1 MGRLYFFNFD
11 DWSTDFKI
19 TDFMNQKIELFENK
33 VLKGLNGCLKRS
45 GVEALREDKAMRDAE
60 VSYKNEA
67 MREKL
72 SLAAAVSGGADSVAL
87 LYSLSTICKRF
98 GLQLNVITVNH
109 NIRTPEETC
118 GDAYFVQALC
128 KKLSDDDAKINCER
142 IEIERDSI
150 LKYSQENK
158 TGIEEAA
165 RIFRYKAFERFIA
178 ENNIDFLCLAHNKND
193 QLETALMRFLQAND
207 ADFSP
212 AIPYVRGKYIRPLLD
227 ISREEIEEYLTLL
240 GAEWRT
246 DSSNFDTKYLR
257 NKIRQKLVPFLNDN
271 FEGWQNAVLSGIEK
285 SEVNRELIADL
296 VDKVSFTQENCEGKV
311 SFSRKDFDLAPSAI
325 KHKLLLK
332 GLNLAGVAERVPH
345 SFLSEVLES
354 LTVPVSASAK
364 ITKKRFANVEISFK
378 KDKVLFEKVKKNN
391 TDLVFFDIIEE
402 TGVFEFPFGTLEIF
416 MVENKSDGTDVGKC
430 KLRINGSVV
439 EHCFSLPVCIQNA
452 QLDDCI
458 KTSDGSMRKI
468 NDIYSDWHVPVEV
481 RPQIPVLLELK
492 EREFVIT
499 CVLGKMLG
507 FKDWIVYEKN

>member
-1 MGRLYFFNFD
+1 
-11 DWSTDFKI
+11 
-19 TDFMNQKIELFENK
+19 MNQTKIELFESK

-45 GVEALREDKAMRDAE
+45 GVEVLREDEALLGAE
-60 VSYKNEA
+60 ALCK
-67 MREKL
+67 KL

-87 LYSLSTICKRF
+87 LYSLSAICKKY
-98 GLQLNVITVNH
+98 GLSLNVITVNH
-109 NIRTPEETC
+109 NIRAAEETC
-118 GDAYFVQALC
+118 GDADFVQALC
-128 KKLSDDDAKINCER
+128 KKLRDDVTINCER
-142 IEIERDSI
+142 VEIERDAI

-165 RIFRYKAFERFIA
+165 RVFRYKAFERFIA

-212 AIPYVRGKYIRPLLD
+212 AIPYIRGKYIRPLLD
-227 ISREEIEEYLTLL
+227 ISREEIEEYLTLQA
-240 GAEWRT
+240 AEWRT

-271 FEGWQNAVLSGIEK
+271 FEGWQNAVLSGVEK
-285 SEVNRELIADL
+285 SELNKELVSEL
-296 VDKVSFTQENCEGKV
+296 VEKVSFTQEEGSSGKF
-311 SFSRKDFDLAPSAI
+311 SFSRKDFDSAPSAI
-325 KHKLLLK
+325 KHRLLLK
-332 GLNLAGVAERVPH
+332 GLNLAGVSERVPH

-354 LTVPVSASAK
+354 LTVPVSASVK
-364 ITKKRFANVEISFK
+364 ITKKRFADVEISFK

-402 TGVFEFPFGTLEIF
+402 TGSFEFPFGTVEILRL
-416 MVENKSDGTDVGKC
+416 ENKSDGTDVGKC

-452 QLDDCI
+452 QLDDCV
-458 KTSDGSMRKI
+458 KASDGSMRKI
-468 NDIYSDWHVPVEV
+468 SDIYSDWHVPVEV

>member
-1 MGRLYFFNFD
+1 
-11 DWSTDFKI
+11 
-19 TDFMNQKIELFENK
+19 MNQNKIELFENK

-45 GVEALREDKAMRDAE
+45 GVEVLREDEALCGAE
-60 VSYKNEA
+60 SLCK
-67 MREKL
+67 KL

-87 LYSLSTICKRF
+87 LYSLSAICKKY
-98 GLQLNVITVNH
+98 GLSLNVITVNH
-109 NIRTPEETC
+109 NIRAAKETC
-118 GDAYFVQALC
+118 GDADFVQALC
-128 KKLSDDDAKINCER
+128 KKLSDDDVKINCER
-142 IEIERDSI
+142 VEIERDAI
-150 LKYSQENK
+150 LKYSQDNK
-158 TGIEEAA
+158 TGIEDAA
-165 RIFRYKAFERFIA
+165 RVFRYMAFERFIA

-212 AIPYVRGKYIRPLLD
+212 AIPYIRGKYIRPLLD
-227 ISREEIEEYLTLL
+227 ISREEIEEYLTLQA
-240 GAEWRT
+240 AEWRT

-271 FEGWQNAVLSGIEK
+271 FEGWQNAVLSGVEK
-285 SEVNRELIADL
+285 SELNKELVSEL
-296 VDKVSFTQENCEGKV
+296 VEKVSFTQEEGSSGKF
-311 SFSRKDFDLAPSAI
+311 SFSRKDFDSAPSAI
-325 KHKLLLK
+325 KHRLLLK
-332 GLNLAGVAERVPH
+332 GLNLAGVSERVPH

-354 LTVPVSASAK
+354 LTVPVSASVK
-364 ITKKRFANVEISFK
+364 ITKKRFADVEISFK

-402 TGVFEFPFGTLEIF
+402 TGSFEFPFGTVEILRL
-416 MVENKSDGTDVGKC
+416 ENKSDGTDVGKC

-452 QLDDCI
+452 QLDDCV
-458 KTSDGSMRKI
+458 KASDGSMRKI
-468 NDIYSDWHVPVEV
+468 SDIYSDWHVPVEV

>member
-1 MGRLYFFNFD
+1 
-11 DWSTDFKI
+11 
-19 TDFMNQKIELFENK
+19 MNQNKIELFESK

-45 GVEALREDKAMRDAE
+45 GVEVLHEDEALCGAE
-60 VSYKNEA
+60 ALCK
-67 MREKL
+67 KL

-87 LYSLSTICKRF
+87 LYSLSAICKKY
-98 GLQLNVITVNH
+98 GLSLNVITVNH
-109 NIRTPEETC
+109 NIRAAEETC
-118 GDAYFVQALC
+118 GDADFVQALC
-128 KKLSDDDAKINCER
+128 KKLSDDVTINCER
-142 IEIERDSI
+142 VEIERDAI

-165 RIFRYKAFERFIA
+165 RVFRYKAFERFIA

-212 AIPYVRGKYIRPLLD
+212 AIPYIRGKYIRPLLD
-227 ISREEIEEYLTLL
+227 ISREEIEEYLTLQA
-240 GAEWRT
+240 AEWRT

-271 FEGWQNAVLSGIEK
+271 FEGWQNAVLSGVEK
-285 SEVNRELIADL
+285 SELNRELVSEL
-296 VDKVSFTQENCEGKV
+296 VEKVSFTQEEGSSGKF
-311 SFSRKDFDLAPSAI
+311 SFSRKDFDSAPSAI
-325 KHKLLLK
+325 KHRLLLK
-332 GLNLAGVAERVPH
+332 GLNLAGVSERVPH

-354 LTVPVSASAK
+354 LAVPVSASVK

-391 TDLVFFDIIEE
+391 TDLVFVDIIEE

-416 MVENKSDGTDVGKC
+416 VVENKTDGTDVGKC
-430 KLRINGSVV
+430 KLRINGTVV

-452 QLDDCI
+452 QLDDCV
-458 KTSDGSMRKI
+458 KASDGSMRKI

>member
-1 MGRLYFFNFD
+1 
-11 DWSTDFKI
+11 
-19 TDFMNQKIELFENK
+19 MNQTKIELFESK

-45 GVEALREDKAMRDAE
+45 GVEVLREDETLLGAE
-60 VSYKNEA
+60 ALCK
-67 MREKL
+67 KL

-87 LYSLSTICKRF
+87 LYSLSAICKKY
-98 GLQLNVITVNH
+98 GLSLNVITVNH
-109 NIRTPEETC
+109 NIRAAEETC
-118 GDAYFVQALC
+118 GDADFVQALC
-128 KKLSDDDAKINCER
+128 EELSDDDVKIYCECV
-142 IEIERDSI
+142 EIERDAI

-165 RIFRYKAFERFIA
+165 RVFRYKAFERVIA

-227 ISREEIEEYLTLL
+227 ISREEIEEYLTLQ

-271 FEGWQNAVLSGIEK
+271 FEGWQNAVLSGVEK
-285 SEVNRELIADL
+285 SELNRELVSEL
-296 VDKVSFTQENCEGKV
+296 VEKVSFMQEEGSSGKF
-311 SFSRKDFDLAPSAI
+311 SFSRKDFDSAPSAI
-325 KHKLLLK
+325 KHRLLLK
-332 GLNLAGVAERVPH
+332 GLNLAGVSERVPH

-354 LTVPVSASAK
+354 LTVPVSASVK
-364 ITKKRFANVEISFK
+364 ITKKRFADVEISFK

-402 TGVFEFPFGTLEIF
+402 TGSFEFPFGTVEILRL
-416 MVENKSDGTDVGKC
+416 ENKSDGTDVGKC
-430 KLRINGSVV
+430 KLRINGCVV

-452 QLDDCI
+452 QLDDCVEA
-458 KTSDGSMRKI
+458 SDGSMRKI
-468 NDIYSDWHVPVEV
+468 SDIYSDWHVPVEV

>member
-1 MGRLYFFNFD
+1 
-11 DWSTDFKI
+11 
-19 TDFMNQKIELFENK
+19 MNQNKIELFESK

-45 GVEALREDKAMRDAE
+45 GVEVLREDEALRGAE
-60 VSYKNEA
+60 ALHK
-67 MREKL
+67 KF

-87 LYSLSTICKRF
+87 LYSLSAICKKY
-98 GLQLNVITVNH
+98 GLCLNVITVNH
-109 NIRTPEETC
+109 NIRAAEETC
-118 GDAYFVQALC
+118 GDADFVQALC
-128 KKLSDDDAKINCER
+128 KKLSDDDVKINCER
-142 IEIERDSI
+142 VEIERDAI

-165 RIFRYKAFERFIA
+165 RVFRYKAFERFIA

-212 AIPYVRGKYIRPLLD
+212 AIPYIRGKYIRPLLD
-227 ISREEIEEYLTLL
+227 ISREEIEEYLTLQA
-240 GAEWRT
+240 AEWRT
-246 DSSNFDTKYLR
+246 DLSNFDTKYLR

-271 FEGWQNAVLSGIEK
+271 FEGWQNAVLSGVEK
-285 SEVNRELIADL
+285 SELNRELVSEL
-296 VDKVSFTQENCEGKV
+296 VEKVSFTQEEGSSDKF
-311 SFSRKDFDLAPSAI
+311 SFSRKNFDSAPSAI
-325 KHKLLLK
+325 KHRLLLK
-332 GLNLAGVAERVPH
+332 GLNLAGVSERVPH

-354 LTVPVSASAK
+354 LTVPVSSSVK
-364 ITKKRFANVEISFK
+364 ITKKRFADVEISFK

-402 TGVFEFPFGTLEIF
+402 TGSFEFPFGTVEIF
-416 MVENKSDGTDVGKC
+416 RLENKSDGTDVGKC

-452 QLDDCI
+452 QLDDCV
-458 KTSDGSMRKI
+458 KASDGSMRKI